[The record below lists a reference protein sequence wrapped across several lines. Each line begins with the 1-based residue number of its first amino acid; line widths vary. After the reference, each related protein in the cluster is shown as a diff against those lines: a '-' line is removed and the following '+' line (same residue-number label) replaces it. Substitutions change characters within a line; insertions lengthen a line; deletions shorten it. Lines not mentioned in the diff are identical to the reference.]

1 MKQKKMKA
9 KIIQMNQHQTMQ
21 QHMTSIEIADISGEQ
36 HQKVMETV
44 VNKYRVCVKKWCGSC
59 EHREVDEE
67 GTRIC
72 RKMQLVVQ
80 QKFVCPF
87 WRLSS
92 GLRNAGRSWGTV
104 RHKDTKEIIIR

>member
-1 MKQKKMKA
+1 MKA

-21 QHMTSIEIADISGEQ
+21 QHMSSIEIADISGEQ
-36 HQKVMETV
+36 HQKVMKTV
-44 VNKYRVCVKKWCGSC
+44 VNKYRVCVKKRCGSC
-59 EHREVDEE
+59 GHREVDEE

>member
-1 MKQKKMKA
+1 MKA
-9 KIIQMNQHQTMQ
+9 KIIQMNQRQTMQ

-36 HQKVMETV
+36 HQKVMKTV
-44 VNKYRVCVKKWCGSC
+44 VNKYRVCVKKRCGSC

-104 RHKDTKEIIIR
+104 RHKDTKEIIIK

>member
-1 MKQKKMKA
+1 M
-9 KIIQMNQHQTMQ
+9 
-21 QHMTSIEIADISGEQ
+21 
-36 HQKVMETV
+36 MESV
-44 VNKYRVCVKKWCGSC
+44 INNHYVRVKKWCASC

-72 RKMQLVVQ
+72 QKMQLKVT

-92 GLRNAGRSWGTV
+92 GLRNAGRNWGTV
-104 RHKDTKEIIIR
+104 RHKDTKEIIIK

>member
-1 MKQKKMKA
+1 
-9 KIIQMNQHQTMQ
+9 
-21 QHMTSIEIADISGEQ
+21 
-36 HQKVMETV
+36 METV

-72 RKMQLVVQ
+72 QKMQLVVQ

-104 RHKDTKEIIIR
+104 RHKDTKEIVIR

>member
-1 MKQKKMKA
+1 
-9 KIIQMNQHQTMQ
+9 
-21 QHMTSIEIADISGEQ
+21 
-36 HQKVMETV
+36 METV

-80 QKFVCPF
+80 QKCEMQE
-87 WRLSS
+87 
-92 GLRNAGRSWGTV
+92 GAGEQS
-104 RHKDTKEIIIR
+104 DTKTPKR